1 MEPEKRK
8 PLLVPAPA
16 QLGIL
21 CRPRILAH
29 AEDSGPK
36 DTPEKPKPGGHCLIL
51 ELPVGGGSAKAK
63 PPRVFP
69 FWKLG
74 TSLFMT
80 FSRGGERGTSWV
92 YGSDTICVMTSA
104 PTRPLSSVNSWEGPG
119 WAWNAGCKGGWAW
132 LGEGACSSQ
141 DPVCWPSE
149 GPVRSSHGQAGAGM
163 TRFLGTKEAMTL
175 PAAAALIPGSPRE
188 RDRGCWA
195 KKACC
200 SCPHSGAAPCRRLD
214 LA

>member
-1 MEPEKRK
+1 MQ
-8 PLLVPAPA
+8 PAAPMLAVSSIATCRIGPPGWGEGFTICGAREAEAPAGACPA

-29 AEDSGPK
+29 AEASGPK

-104 PTRPLSSVNSWEGPG
+104 PIRPLSSVNSWEGPG
-119 WAWNAGCKGGWAW
+119 WAWNAGCQGG
-132 LGEGACSSQ
+132 
-141 DPVCWPSE
+141 
-149 GPVRSSHGQAGAGM
+149 
-163 TRFLGTKEAMTL
+163 
-175 PAAAALIPGSPRE
+175 
-188 RDRGCWA
+188 
-195 KKACC
+195 
-200 SCPHSGAAPCRRLD
+200 
-214 LA
+214 